1 MASAMKRYL
10 KILFTPKKKAR
21 STEGDGR
28 RITARLPAL
37 NDAAFEEDGSGDT
50 VRQAA
55 MERTSKRSAQAVEQP
70 AEAEQQPSEF
80 RLVREICFLH
90 SDVEIP

>member
-10 KILFTPKKKAR
+10 KILFTPKKKAQ

-55 MERTSKRSAQAVEQP
+55 MERTSKRSAQIVEQP
-70 AEAEQQPSEF
+70 VEAEQPSEF

>member
-70 AEAEQQPSEF
+70 VETQQPSEF
-80 RLVREICFLH
+80 RLVREICYLH